1 MADTEL
7 SSKLYEKVSA
17 EQDKFRAWLMDQPPA
32 DILNHAVEYAV
43 REDILMEIGALE
55 LPDDQAR
62 ALLASPD
69 TMADIYKTFSKMA
82 DTGHMDVVRESIEDR
97 AATLSMEQA
106 VEQAVQEA
114 VQTEME
120 MQERLEAVYLVDR
133 SSLLHLKEVQGGDF
147 AYTVFDK
154 QTRQKTAEGKISL
167 DDVLDGIDPTHD
179 HLAAA
184 RAAAIGAAGLQSG
197 PLGGSD
203 VAQVGL
209 TSLKDFRDS
218 DIRRRSI
225 WEPETLPKDD
235 IRFINS
241 GYEEQFRLPNG
252 GKIEVEYPDRTF
264 SAKCEYIDDYHTYV
278 GSEVYHICQFAE
290 VLERGGG
297 VCRPEPELEAEQA
310 AWKIGWRAY
319 LAVECGAGHWDY
331 HLYDEKFNETK
342 SGELEVVGCSINEV
356 RDMVLAEN
364 KLERRSMTP
373 TDHGMLMEKAAMR
386 AQEAQAE
393 KRESVLGQLSALK
406 SSAKGH
412 TAPAPTKKRDEASL

>member
-7 SSKLYEKVSA
+7 SSKLYEKMSA

-32 DILNHAVEYAV
+32 GILNHAVEYAV
-43 REDILMEIGALE
+43 REDILMEMEALE
-55 LPDDQAR
+55 LPDDQVR

-69 TMADIYKTFSKMA
+69 TMADIYKTFSKMV

-147 AYTVFDK
+147 EYTVFDR

-184 RAAAIGAAGLQSG
+184 RAAAIGEAGLQSG

-297 VCRPEPELEAEQA
+297 VCRPEPVLDAEQA
-310 AWKIGWRAY
+310 AWKIGWNAY

-331 HLYDEKFNETK
+331 KLFDGQFNVTK

-364 KLERRSMTP
+364 KLGSRSMTP
-373 TDHGMLMEKAAMR
+373 TDYGMLMDKAAMR
-386 AQEAQAE
+386 EQEAQAE

-406 SSAKGH
+406 SGQKDKPS
-412 TAPAPTKKRDEASL
+412 PAPEKKHREESR

>member
-43 REDILMEIGALE
+43 REDILMEIEVLE

-106 VEQAVQEA
+106 VQEA
-114 VQTEME
+114 VQMEME
-120 MQERLEAVYLVDR
+120 TQGKLEAVYLVDR

-147 AYTVFDK
+147 EYTVFDR

-241 GYEEQFRLPNG
+241 SYDEQFRLPNG

-264 SAKCEYIDDYHTYV
+264 SAKCEFIDEYHTYV

-297 VCRPEPELEAEQA
+297 VCRPEPVLDAEQA

-364 KLERRSMTP
+364 KLGSRSMTP
-373 TDHGMLMEKAAMR
+373 TDYGMLLDKAAMR
-386 AQEAQAE
+386 AQEAQTE
-393 KRESVLGQLSALK
+393 NRESVLGQLSALK
-406 SSAKGH
+406 SSAKEH
-412 TAPAPTKKRDEASL
+412 TAPAPAKKRDEASL

>member
-7 SSKLYEKVSA
+7 SSKLYEKASA

-69 TMADIYKTFSKMA
+69 TMADIYKTFSKMV

-106 VEQAVQEA
+106 VQEA
-114 VQTEME
+114 VQMEME
-120 MQERLEAVYLVDR
+120 SQGKLEAVYLVDR

-154 QTRQKTAEGKISL
+154 QTKQKTAEGKISL

-241 GYEEQFRLPNG
+241 GYEEQFRIPDG
-252 GKIEVEYPDRTF
+252 GTIQVEYPDRTF

-297 VCRPEPELEAEQA
+297 VCRPEPELDAEQA
-310 AWKIGWRAY
+310 AWKIGWNAY

-364 KLERRSMTP
+364 KLGSRSMTP
-373 TDHGMLMEKAAMR
+373 TDYGMLMDKAAMR

-406 SSAKGH
+406 SGQKDKPS
-412 TAPAPTKKRDEASL
+412 PAPEKKHREESR

>member
-7 SSKLYEKVSA
+7 SSKLYEKMSA
-17 EQDKFRAWLMDQPPA
+17 EQDKFRAWLVEQPPA
-32 DILNHAVEYAV
+32 DILLHAVEYAV
-43 REDILMEIGALE
+43 REDILMEMEALE

-106 VEQAVQEA
+106 VQEA
-114 VQTEME
+114 VQMEME
-120 MQERLEAVYLVDR
+120 SQGKLEAVYLVDR
-133 SSLLHLKEVQGGDF
+133 FSLLHLKEVQGGDF
-147 AYTVFDK
+147 AYTVFDR
-154 QTRQKTAEGKISL
+154 QTRQRTAEGRISL

-241 GYEEQFRLPNG
+241 GYDEQFRLPNG

-297 VCRPEPELEAEQA
+297 VCRPEPVLDAEQA
-310 AWKIGWRAY
+310 AWKIGWNAY

-342 SGELEVVGCSINEV
+342 GGELEVVGCSINEV

-364 KLERRSMTP
+364 KLGSRSMTP
-373 TDHGMLMEKAAMR
+373 TDYGMLMDKAAMR
-386 AQEAQAE
+386 EQETQAE

-406 SSAKGH
+406 SGQKDKPS
-412 TAPAPTKKRDEASL
+412 PAPEKKHREESR

>member
-32 DILNHAVEYAV
+32 DILNHAIEYAV
-43 REDILMEIGALE
+43 REDILMEMEALE
-55 LPDDQAR
+55 LPDDQVR

-69 TMADIYKTFSKMA
+69 TMADIYRTFSKMT

-97 AATLSMEQA
+97 AAALSM
-106 VEQAVQEA
+106 EQAVQEA
-114 VQTEME
+114 VQMEME
-120 MQERLEAVYLVDR
+120 TQGKLEAVYLVDR

-147 AYTVFDK
+147 EYTVFDR
-154 QTRQKTAEGKISL
+154 QTRQKTAEGRISL

-241 GYEEQFRLPNG
+241 SYDEQFRLPNG

-297 VCRPEPELEAEQA
+297 VCRPEPVLDAEQA

-364 KLERRSMTP
+364 KLGSRSMTP
-373 TDHGMLMEKAAMR
+373 TDYGMLMDKAAMR

-406 SSAKGH
+406 SSEKEH
-412 TAPAPTKKRDEASL
+412 TAPAPAKKRDEASL

>member
-7 SSKLYEKVSA
+7 SSKLYEKMSA
-17 EQDKFRAWLMDQPPA
+17 EQDKFRAWLVEQPPA
-32 DILNHAVEYAV
+32 DILLHAVEYTV
-43 REDILMEIGALE
+43 REDILMEMEALE

-106 VEQAVQEA
+106 VQEA
-114 VQTEME
+114 VQME
-120 MQERLEAVYLVDR
+120 IESQGKLEAVYLVDR

-154 QTRQKTAEGKISL
+154 QTKQKTAEGKISL
-167 DDVLDGIDPTHD
+167 DDVLDGIDPTHG

-184 RAAAIGAAGLQSG
+184 RAAAIGEAGLQSG

-241 GYEEQFRLPNG
+241 GYEEQFRIPDG
-252 GKIEVEYPDRTF
+252 GTIQVEYPDRTF

-297 VCRPEPELEAEQA
+297 VCRPEPELDAEQA
-310 AWKIGWRAY
+310 AWKIGWNAY

-356 RDMVLAEN
+356 RDMVLFEN

-386 AQEAQAE
+386 EQEAQAE

-406 SSAKGH
+406 SGQKDKPS
-412 TAPAPTKKRDEASL
+412 PAPEKKHREESR

>member
-7 SSKLYEKVSA
+7 SSKLYEKASA

-32 DILNHAVEYAV
+32 DILDHAVEYAV
-43 REDILMEIGALE
+43 REDILMEMEALE

-97 AATLSMEQA
+97 AAALSM
-106 VEQAVQEA
+106 EQAVQEA
-114 VQTEME
+114 VQME
-120 MQERLEAVYLVDR
+120 MGSQGKLEAVYLVDR

-147 AYTVFDK
+147 AYTVFDR

-241 GYEEQFRLPNG
+241 GYEEQFRIPDG
-252 GKIEVEYPDRTF
+252 GTIQVEYPDRTF

-297 VCRPEPELEAEQA
+297 VCRPEPELDAEQA
-310 AWKIGWRAY
+310 AWKIGWNAY

-356 RDMVLAEN
+356 RDMVLFEN

-386 AQEAQAE
+386 EQEAQAE

-406 SSAKGH
+406 SGQKDKPS
-412 TAPAPTKKRDEASL
+412 PAPEKKHREESR

>member
-7 SSKLYEKVSA
+7 SSKLYEKASA

-43 REDILMEIGALE
+43 REDILMEIEALE

-69 TMADIYKTFSKMA
+69 TMADIYRTFSKMA

-97 AATLSMEQA
+97 AATLSM
-106 VEQAVQEA
+106 EQAVQEA

-147 AYTVFDK
+147 EYTVFDR

-241 GYEEQFRLPNG
+241 SYDEQFRLPNG

-264 SAKCEYIDDYHTYV
+264 SAKCEYIDDYHTYI

-297 VCRPEPELEAEQA
+297 VCRPEPVLDAEQA
-310 AWKIGWRAY
+310 AWKIGWNAY

-342 SGELEVVGCSINEV
+342 GGELEVVGCSINEV

-364 KLERRSMTP
+364 KLGSRSMTP
-373 TDHGMLMEKAAMR
+373 TDYGMLMDKAAMR
-386 AQEAQAE
+386 EQEAQAE

-406 SSAKGH
+406 SSAKEH
-412 TAPAPTKKRDEASL
+412 PAPAPAKKRDEASL

>member
-7 SSKLYEKVSA
+7 SSKLYEKMSA
-17 EQDKFRAWLMDQPPA
+17 EQDKFRAWLVEQPPA
-32 DILNHAVEYAV
+32 DILLHAVEYAV
-43 REDILMEIGALE
+43 REDILMEMEALE

-69 TMADIYKTFSKMA
+69 TMADIYRTFSKMA

-106 VEQAVQEA
+106 VQEA
-114 VQTEME
+114 VQMEME
-120 MQERLEAVYLVDR
+120 SQGKLEAVYLVDR

-147 AYTVFDK
+147 AYTVFDR
-154 QTRQKTAEGKISL
+154 QTRQKTAEGRISL
-167 DDVLDGIDPTHD
+167 DDVLDGIDPTHG

-241 GYEEQFRLPNG
+241 GYDEQFRLPNG

-264 SAKCEYIDDYHTYV
+264 SARCEYIDDYHTYV

-297 VCRPEPELEAEQA
+297 VCRPEPELDAEQA
-310 AWKIGWRAY
+310 AWKIGWNAY

-331 HLYDEKFNETK
+331 HLYDEMFNETK
-342 SGELEVVGCSINEV
+342 GGELEVVGCSINEV

-364 KLERRSMTP
+364 KLGSRSMTP
-373 TDHGMLMEKAAMR
+373 TDYGMLMDKAAMR
-386 AQEAQAE
+386 EQETQTE

-406 SSAKGH
+406 SSAKEH
-412 TAPAPTKKRDEASL
+412 TAPAPAKKKDEVSL

>member
-7 SSKLYEKVSA
+7 SSKLYEKASA
-17 EQDKFRAWLMDQPPA
+17 EQDKFRAWLVDQPPA

-43 REDILMEIGALE
+43 REDILMEIEALE
-55 LPDDQAR
+55 LPDEQAR

-147 AYTVFDK
+147 EYTVFDK
-154 QTRQKTAEGKISL
+154 QTKEKTAEGKISL

-184 RAAAIGAAGLQSG
+184 RAAAIGEAGLQSG

-241 GYEEQFRLPNG
+241 GYDEQFRIPDG
-252 GKIEVEYPDRTF
+252 GTIQVEYPDRTF
-264 SAKCEYIDDYHTYV
+264 SAKCEYIDDYHTYI

-310 AWKIGWRAY
+310 AWKIGWNAY

-342 SGELEVVGCSINEV
+342 GGELEVVGCSINEV

-386 AQEAQAE
+386 EQEAAVE
-393 KRESVLGQLSALK
+393 KRESVLDQLSALK
-406 SSAKGH
+406 SGQKDKPS
-412 TAPAPTKKRDEASL
+412 PAPEKKHREESR

>member
-43 REDILMEIGALE
+43 REDILMEIEALE

-97 AATLSMEQA
+97 AAALSMEQA

-114 VQTEME
+114 VQMEME
-120 MQERLEAVYLVDR
+120 TQGKLEAVYLVDR

-147 AYTVFDK
+147 EYTVFDR
-154 QTRQKTAEGKISL
+154 QTRQKTAEGRISL

-241 GYEEQFRLPNG
+241 SYDEQFRLPNG

-297 VCRPEPELEAEQA
+297 VCRPEPVLDAEQA
-310 AWKIGWRAY
+310 AWKIGWSAY

-364 KLERRSMTP
+364 KLGSRSMTP
-373 TDHGMLMEKAAMR
+373 TDYGMLMDKAAMR

-406 SSAKGH
+406 SSAKEH
-412 TAPAPTKKRDEASL
+412 PAPTPAKKRDEASL

>member
-1 MADTEL
+1 MADTGL
-7 SSKLYEKVSA
+7 SSKLYEKMSA

-32 DILNHAVEYAV
+32 DILLHAVEYAV

-69 TMADIYKTFSKMA
+69 TMADIYKTFSKMV

-106 VEQAVQEA
+106 VQEA
-114 VQTEME
+114 VQMEME
-120 MQERLEAVYLVDR
+120 SQGKQEGVYLVDR

-147 AYTVFDK
+147 EYTVFDK
-154 QTRQKTAEGKISL
+154 QTKEKTAEGKISL

-184 RAAAIGAAGLQSG
+184 RAAAIGEAGLQSG

-241 GYEEQFRLPNG
+241 GYDEQFRIPDG
-252 GKIEVEYPDRTF
+252 GTIQVEYPDRTF

-297 VCRPEPELEAEQA
+297 VCRPEPELDAEQA
-310 AWKIGWRAY
+310 AWKIGWNAY

-356 RDMVLAEN
+356 RDMVLFEN

-386 AQEAQAE
+386 AQEAQDE

-406 SSAKGH
+406 SSAKEH
-412 TAPAPTKKRDEASL
+412 PAPAPAKKRDEASL

>member
-7 SSKLYEKVSA
+7 SSKLYEKASA

-69 TMADIYKTFSKMA
+69 TMADIYKTFSKMV

-106 VEQAVQEA
+106 VQEA
-114 VQTEME
+114 VQMEME
-120 MQERLEAVYLVDR
+120 SQGKLEAVYLVDR

-154 QTRQKTAEGKISL
+154 QTKQKTAEGKISL
-167 DDVLDGIDPTHD
+167 DDVLDGIDPTHG

-184 RAAAIGAAGLQSG
+184 RAAAIGEAGLQSG

-241 GYEEQFRLPNG
+241 GYEEQFRIPDG
-252 GKIEVEYPDRTF
+252 GTIQVEYPDRTF

-297 VCRPEPELEAEQA
+297 VCRPEPELDAEQA
-310 AWKIGWRAY
+310 AWKIGWNAY

-356 RDMVLAEN
+356 RDMVLFEN

-386 AQEAQAE
+386 EQEAQAE

-406 SSAKGH
+406 TSAREH
-412 TAPAPTKKRDEASL
+412 PAPAPAKKRDEASL

>member
-7 SSKLYEKVSA
+7 SSKLYEKASA

-69 TMADIYKTFSKMA
+69 TIADIYKTFSKMA

-106 VEQAVQEA
+106 VQEA
-114 VQTEME
+114 VQME
-120 MQERLEAVYLVDR
+120 IESQGKLEAVYLVDR

-147 AYTVFDK
+147 EYTVFDR
-154 QTRQKTAEGKISL
+154 QTRQKTAEGRISL
-167 DDVLDGIDPTHD
+167 DDVLDGIDPTHG

-218 DIRRRSI
+218 DIRRRAI

-241 GYEEQFRLPNG
+241 GYEEQFRIPDG
-252 GKIEVEYPDRTF
+252 GTIQVEYPDRTF

-297 VCRPEPELEAEQA
+297 VCRPEPELDAEQA
-310 AWKIGWRAY
+310 AWKIGWNAY

-356 RDMVLAEN
+356 RDMVLFEN

-386 AQEAQAE
+386 EQEAQAE

-406 SSAKGH
+406 SGQKDKPS
-412 TAPAPTKKRDEASL
+412 PAPEKKHREESR

>member
-7 SSKLYEKVSA
+7 SSKLYEKMSA
-17 EQDKFRAWLMDQPPA
+17 EQDKFRAWLVEQPPA
-32 DILNHAVEYAV
+32 DILLHAVEYAV
-43 REDILMEIGALE
+43 REDILMEMEALE

-69 TMADIYKTFSKMA
+69 TMADIYRTFSKMV

-106 VEQAVQEA
+106 VQEA
-114 VQTEME
+114 VQMEME
-120 MQERLEAVYLVDR
+120 SQGKQEGVYLVDR

-147 AYTVFDK
+147 EYTVFDK
-154 QTRQKTAEGKISL
+154 QTKQKTAEGKISL

-184 RAAAIGAAGLQSG
+184 RAAAIGEAGLQSG

-241 GYEEQFRLPNG
+241 GYDEQFRIPDG
-252 GKIEVEYPDRTF
+252 GTIQVEYPDRTF
-264 SAKCEYIDDYHTYV
+264 SAKCEYIDDYHTYI

-297 VCRPEPELEAEQA
+297 VCRPEPVLDAEQA
-310 AWKIGWRAY
+310 AWKIGWNAY

-356 RDMVLAEN
+356 RDMVLFEN

-386 AQEAQAE
+386 EQEAAAE

-406 SSAKGH
+406 SSAKEH
-412 TAPAPTKKRDEASL
+412 PAPAPAKKRDEASL

>member
-1 MADTEL
+1 M
-7 SSKLYEKVSA
+7 
-17 EQDKFRAWLMDQPPA
+17 
-32 DILNHAVEYAV
+32 
-43 REDILMEIGALE
+43 
-55 LPDDQAR
+55 
-62 ALLASPD
+62 
-69 TMADIYKTFSKMA
+69 
-82 DTGHMDVVRESIEDR
+82 
-97 AATLSMEQA
+97 
-106 VEQAVQEA
+106 
-114 VQTEME
+114 EME
-120 MQERLEAVYLVDR
+120 SQGKLEAVYLVDR

-147 AYTVFDK
+147 EYTVFDK
-154 QTRQKTAEGKISL
+154 QTKEKTAEGKISL

-241 GYEEQFRLPNG
+241 GYDEQFRLPNG

-278 GSEVYHICQFAE
+278 GIEVYHICQFAE

-297 VCRPEPELEAEQA
+297 VCRPEPVLDAEQA
-310 AWKIGWRAY
+310 AWKIGWNAY

-342 SGELEVVGCSINEV
+342 GGELEVVGCSINEV

-364 KLERRSMTP
+364 KLGSRSMTP
-373 TDHGMLMEKAAMR
+373 TDYGMLMDKAAMR
-386 AQEAQAE
+386 EQEAQAE

-406 SSAKGH
+406 SGQKDKPS
-412 TAPAPTKKRDEASL
+412 PAPEKKHREESR

>member
-7 SSKLYEKVSA
+7 SSKLYEKMSA
-17 EQDKFRAWLMDQPPA
+17 EQDKFRAWLVEQPPA
-32 DILNHAVEYAV
+32 DILLHAVEYAV
-43 REDILMEIGALE
+43 REDILMEMEALE

-97 AATLSMEQA
+97 AAALSM
-106 VEQAVQEA
+106 EQAVQEA
-114 VQTEME
+114 VQMEME
-120 MQERLEAVYLVDR
+120 SQGKLEAVYLVDR

-147 AYTVFDK
+147 EYAVFDK
-154 QTRQKTAEGKISL
+154 QTKEKTAEGKVSL

-184 RAAAIGAAGLQSG
+184 RAAAIGEAGLQSG

-241 GYEEQFRLPNG
+241 GYDEQFRLPNG

-264 SAKCEYIDDYHTYV
+264 SARCEYIDDYHTYV

-310 AWKIGWRAY
+310 AWKIGWNAY

-356 RDMVLAEN
+356 WDMVLFEN

-386 AQEAQAE
+386 EQEAQAE

-406 SSAKGH
+406 SGQKDKPS
-412 TAPAPTKKRDEASL
+412 PAPEKKHREESR

>member
-7 SSKLYEKVSA
+7 SSKLYEKASA

-69 TMADIYKTFSKMA
+69 TIADIYKTFSKMV

-106 VEQAVQEA
+106 VQEA
-114 VQTEME
+114 VQMEME
-120 MQERLEAVYLVDR
+120 SQGKLEAVYLVDR

-147 AYTVFDK
+147 EYTVFDR
-154 QTRQKTAEGKISL
+154 QTRQKTAEGRISL
-167 DDVLDGIDPTHD
+167 DDVLDGIDPTHG

-184 RAAAIGAAGLQSG
+184 RAAAIGEAGLQSG

-218 DIRRRSI
+218 DIRRRSV

-241 GYEEQFRLPNG
+241 GYEEQFRIPDG
-252 GKIEVEYPDRTF
+252 GTIQVEYPDRTF
-264 SAKCEYIDDYHTYV
+264 SAKCEYIDDYHTYI

-310 AWKIGWRAY
+310 AWKIGWNAY

-356 RDMVLAEN
+356 RDMVLFEN

-386 AQEAQAE
+386 EQEAAAE

-406 SSAKGH
+406 SCQKDKPS
-412 TAPAPTKKRDEASL
+412 PAPEKKHREESR

>member
-1 MADTEL
+1 MADAEL
-7 SSKLYEKVSA
+7 SSKLYAKMSA
-17 EQDKFRAWLMDQPPA
+17 EQDKFRSWLMEQPPA

-43 REDILMEIGALE
+43 REDILMEMEALE

-106 VEQAVQEA
+106 VQEA
-114 VQTEME
+114 VQMEME
-120 MQERLEAVYLVDR
+120 SQGKLEAVYLVDR

-147 AYTVFDK
+147 EYTVFDK
-154 QTRQKTAEGKISL
+154 QTKQKTAEGKISL

-184 RAAAIGAAGLQSG
+184 RAAAIGEAGLQSG

-241 GYEEQFRLPNG
+241 GYDEQFRIPNG

-264 SAKCEYIDDYHTYV
+264 SARCEYIDDYHTYV

-297 VCRPEPELEAEQA
+297 VCRPEPVLDAEQA
-310 AWKIGWRAY
+310 AWKIGWNAY

-342 SGELEVVGCSINEV
+342 GGELEVVGCSINEV

-364 KLERRSMTP
+364 KLGSRSMTP
-373 TDHGMLMEKAAMR
+373 TDYGMLMDKAAMR
-386 AQEAQAE
+386 EQEAQAE

-406 SSAKGH
+406 SGQKDKPS
-412 TAPAPTKKRDEASL
+412 PAPEKKHREESR

>member
-1 MADTEL
+1 MADTGL
-7 SSKLYEKVSA
+7 SSKLYEKMSA

-32 DILNHAVEYAV
+32 DILLHAVEYAV

-69 TMADIYKTFSKMA
+69 TMADIYKTFSKMV

-106 VEQAVQEA
+106 VQEA
-114 VQTEME
+114 VQMEME
-120 MQERLEAVYLVDR
+120 SQGKLEAVYLVDR

-147 AYTVFDK
+147 EYTVFDK
-154 QTRQKTAEGKISL
+154 QTKQKTAEGKISL

-241 GYEEQFRLPNG
+241 GYEEQFRIPDG
-252 GKIEVEYPDRTF
+252 GTIQVEYPDRTF

-297 VCRPEPELEAEQA
+297 VCRPEPELDAEQA
-310 AWKIGWRAY
+310 AWKIGWNAY

-342 SGELEVVGCSINEV
+342 SGGLEVVGCSINEV
-356 RDMVLAEN
+356 RDMVLFEN

-386 AQEAQAE
+386 AQEAQDE

-406 SSAKGH
+406 SSAKEH
-412 TAPAPTKKRDEASL
+412 PAPAPAKKRDEASL

>member
-7 SSKLYEKVSA
+7 SSKLYEKASA
-17 EQDKFRAWLMDQPPA
+17 EQDKFRAWLMDQPTA

-43 REDILMEIGALE
+43 REDILMEMEALE

-69 TMADIYKTFSKMA
+69 TMADIYKTFSKMV

-106 VEQAVQEA
+106 VQEA
-114 VQTEME
+114 VQMEME
-120 MQERLEAVYLVDR
+120 SQGKLEAVYLVDR

-147 AYTVFDK
+147 EYTVFDK
-154 QTRQKTAEGKISL
+154 QTKEKTAEGKISL
-167 DDVLDGIDPTHD
+167 DDVLDGIDPTYD

-184 RAAAIGAAGLQSG
+184 RAAAIGEAGLQSG

-218 DIRRRSI
+218 DIRRRSV

-241 GYEEQFRLPNG
+241 GYEEQFRIPDG
-252 GKIEVEYPDRTF
+252 GTIQVEYPDRTF
-264 SAKCEYIDDYHTYV
+264 SAKCEYIDDYHTYI

-297 VCRPEPELEAEQA
+297 VCRPEPVLDAEQA
-310 AWKIGWRAY
+310 AWKIGWNAY

-342 SGELEVVGCSINEV
+342 GGELEVVGCSINEV

-386 AQEAQAE
+386 EQEAAVE
-393 KRESVLGQLSALK
+393 KRESVLDQLSALK
-406 SSAKGH
+406 SGQKDKPS
-412 TAPAPTKKRDEASL
+412 PAPEKKHREESR

>member
-17 EQDKFRAWLMDQPPA
+17 EQDKFRAWLMDQPPT
-32 DILNHAVEYAV
+32 DILDHAVEYAV

-69 TMADIYKTFSKMA
+69 TMADIYKTFSKMV

-106 VEQAVQEA
+106 VQEA
-114 VQTEME
+114 VQMEME
-120 MQERLEAVYLVDR
+120 SQGKLEAVYLVDR

-154 QTRQKTAEGKISL
+154 QTKQKTAEGKISL

-184 RAAAIGAAGLQSG
+184 RAAAIGEAGLQSG

-241 GYEEQFRLPNG
+241 GYEEQFRIPDG
-252 GKIEVEYPDRTF
+252 GTIQVEYPDRTF

-297 VCRPEPELEAEQA
+297 VCRPEPVLDAEQA
-310 AWKIGWRAY
+310 AWKIGWNAY

-342 SGELEVVGCSINEV
+342 GGELEVVGCSINEV

-386 AQEAQAE
+386 EQEAAVE
-393 KRESVLGQLSALK
+393 KRESVLDQLSALK
-406 SSAKGH
+406 SGQKDKPS
-412 TAPAPTKKRDEASL
+412 PAPEKKHREESR

>member
-1 MADTEL
+1 M
-7 SSKLYEKVSA
+7 
-17 EQDKFRAWLMDQPPA
+17 
-32 DILNHAVEYAV
+32 
-43 REDILMEIGALE
+43 
-55 LPDDQAR
+55 
-62 ALLASPD
+62 
-69 TMADIYKTFSKMA
+69 
-82 DTGHMDVVRESIEDR
+82 
-97 AATLSMEQA
+97 
-106 VEQAVQEA
+106 
-114 VQTEME
+114 
-120 MQERLEAVYLVDR
+120 
-133 SSLLHLKEVQGGDF
+133 
-147 AYTVFDK
+147 
-154 QTRQKTAEGKISL
+154 
-167 DDVLDGIDPTHD
+167 LDGIDPTHD

-184 RAAAIGAAGLQSG
+184 RAAAIGEAGLQSG

-241 GYEEQFRLPNG
+241 GYDEQFRIPDG
-252 GKIEVEYPDRTF
+252 GTIQVEYPDRTF
-264 SAKCEYIDDYHTYV
+264 SAKCEYIDDYHTYI

-297 VCRPEPELEAEQA
+297 VCRPEPVLDAEQA
-310 AWKIGWRAY
+310 AWKIGWNAY

-342 SGELEVVGCSINEV
+342 GGELEVVGCSINEV
-356 RDMVLAEN
+356 RDMVLFDN

-373 TDHGMLMEKAAMR
+373 TDYGMLMDKAAMQE
-386 AQEAQAE
+386 QEAQDE

-406 SSAKGH
+406 SSAKEH
-412 TAPAPTKKRDEASL
+412 PAPAPAKKRDEASL

>member
-43 REDILMEIGALE
+43 REDILMEIEALE
-55 LPDDQAR
+55 LPDEQAR

-69 TMADIYKTFSKMA
+69 TMADIYKTFSKMV

-106 VEQAVQEA
+106 VQEA
-114 VQTEME
+114 VQMEME
-120 MQERLEAVYLVDR
+120 SQGKLEAVYLVDR

-154 QTRQKTAEGKISL
+154 QTKQKTAEGKISL

-241 GYEEQFRLPNG
+241 GYEEQFRIPDG
-252 GKIEVEYPDRTF
+252 GTIQVEYPDRTF

-297 VCRPEPELEAEQA
+297 VCRPEPELDAEQA
-310 AWKIGWRAY
+310 AWKIGWNAY

-356 RDMVLAEN
+356 RDMVLFEN

-386 AQEAQAE
+386 EQEAQAE

-406 SSAKGH
+406 SGQKDKPS
-412 TAPAPTKKRDEASL
+412 PAPEKKHREESR

>member
-7 SSKLYEKVSA
+7 SSKLYEKASA

-69 TMADIYKTFSKMA
+69 TMADIYKTFSKMV

-106 VEQAVQEA
+106 VQEA
-114 VQTEME
+114 VQMEME
-120 MQERLEAVYLVDR
+120 SQGKQEGVYLVDR

-147 AYTVFDK
+147 EYTVFDK
-154 QTRQKTAEGKISL
+154 QTKEKTAEGKISL

-241 GYEEQFRLPNG
+241 GYDEQFRLPNG

-264 SAKCEYIDDYHTYV
+264 SARCEYIDDYHTYV

-297 VCRPEPELEAEQA
+297 VCRPEPVLDAEQA
-310 AWKIGWRAY
+310 AWKIGWNAY

-342 SGELEVVGCSINEV
+342 GGELEVVGCSINEV

-364 KLERRSMTP
+364 KLGSRSMTP
-373 TDHGMLMEKAAMR
+373 TDYGMLMDKAAMR
-386 AQEAQAE
+386 EQEAQAE

-406 SSAKGH
+406 SGQKDKPS
-412 TAPAPTKKRDEASL
+412 PAPEKKHREESR

>member
-1 MADTEL
+1 MADTGL
-7 SSKLYEKVSA
+7 SSKLYEKMSA

-32 DILNHAVEYAV
+32 DILLHAVEYAV

-106 VEQAVQEA
+106 VQEA
-114 VQTEME
+114 VQMEME
-120 MQERLEAVYLVDR
+120 SQGKLEAVYLVDR

-147 AYTVFDK
+147 EYTVFDK
-154 QTRQKTAEGKISL
+154 QTKQKTAEGKISL

-184 RAAAIGAAGLQSG
+184 RAAAIGEAGLQSG

-241 GYEEQFRLPNG
+241 GYEEQFRIPDG
-252 GKIEVEYPDRTF
+252 GTIQVEYPDRTF
-264 SAKCEYIDDYHTYV
+264 SAKCEYIDDYHTYI

-297 VCRPEPELEAEQA
+297 VCRPEPVLDAEQA
-310 AWKIGWRAY
+310 AWKIGWNAY

-342 SGELEVVGCSINEV
+342 GGELEVVGCSINEV

-386 AQEAQAE
+386 EQEAAVE
-393 KRESVLGQLSALK
+393 KRESVLDQLSALK
-406 SSAKGH
+406 SGQKDKPS
-412 TAPAPTKKRDEASL
+412 PAPEKKHREESR

>member
-43 REDILMEIGALE
+43 REDILMEMEALE

-69 TMADIYKTFSKMA
+69 TMADIYKTFSKMV

-97 AATLSMEQA
+97 AAALSMEQA

-114 VQTEME
+114 VQMEME
-120 MQERLEAVYLVDR
+120 TQGKLEAVYLVDR

-147 AYTVFDK
+147 EYTVFDR

-241 GYEEQFRLPNG
+241 SYDEQFRLPNG

-290 VLERGGG
+290 VLEHGGG
-297 VCRPEPELEAEQA
+297 VCRPEPVLDAEQA
-310 AWKIGWRAY
+310 AWKIGWNAY

-364 KLERRSMTP
+364 KLGSRSMTP
-373 TDHGMLMEKAAMR
+373 TDYGMLMDKAAMR
-386 AQEAQAE
+386 TQEAQAE
-393 KRESVLGQLSALK
+393 KRESVLGQLSTLK
-406 SSAKGH
+406 SSAKEH
-412 TAPAPTKKRDEASL
+412 PAPAPAKKRDEASL

>member
-7 SSKLYEKVSA
+7 SSKLYEKASA

-69 TMADIYKTFSKMA
+69 TMADIYKTFSKMV

-97 AATLSMEQA
+97 AVTLSM
-106 VEQAVQEA
+106 EQAVQEA
-114 VQTEME
+114 VQMEME
-120 MQERLEAVYLVDR
+120 SQGKLEAVYLVDR

-154 QTRQKTAEGKISL
+154 QTKQKTAEGKISL
-167 DDVLDGIDPTHD
+167 DDVLDGIDPTHG

-184 RAAAIGAAGLQSG
+184 RAAAIGEAGLQSG

-241 GYEEQFRLPNG
+241 GYEEQFRIPDG
-252 GKIEVEYPDRTF
+252 GTIQVEYPDRTF

-297 VCRPEPELEAEQA
+297 VCRPEPELDAEQA
-310 AWKIGWRAY
+310 AWKIGWNAY

-356 RDMVLAEN
+356 RDMVLFEN

-386 AQEAQAE
+386 EQEAQAE

-406 SSAKGH
+406 SGQKDKPS
-412 TAPAPTKKRDEASL
+412 PAPEKKHREESR

>member
-97 AATLSMEQA
+97 AAALSM
-106 VEQAVQEA
+106 EQAVQEA
-114 VQTEME
+114 VQMEME
-120 MQERLEAVYLVDR
+120 TQGKLEAVYLVDR

-147 AYTVFDK
+147 EYTVFDK
-154 QTRQKTAEGKISL
+154 QTKEKTAEGKISL

-179 HLAAA
+179 HL
-184 RAAAIGAAGLQSG
+184 GAAGLQSG

-241 GYEEQFRLPNG
+241 GYEEQFRIPDG
-252 GKIEVEYPDRTF
+252 GTIQVEYPDRTF

-297 VCRPEPELEAEQA
+297 VCRPEPVLDAEQA
-310 AWKIGWRAY
+310 AWKIGWNAY

-342 SGELEVVGCSINEV
+342 GGELEVVGCSINEV
-356 RDMVLAEN
+356 RDMVLFEN

-386 AQEAQAE
+386 AQEAQDE

-406 SSAKGH
+406 SGQKDKPS
-412 TAPAPTKKRDEASL
+412 PAPEKKYREESR

>member
-7 SSKLYEKVSA
+7 SSKLYEKMSA
-17 EQDKFRAWLMDQPPA
+17 EQDKFRAWLVEQPPA
-32 DILNHAVEYAV
+32 DILLHAVEYAV
-43 REDILMEIGALE
+43 REDILMEMEALE

-69 TMADIYKTFSKMA
+69 TMADIYRTFSKMA

-120 MQERLEAVYLVDR
+120 IQEKLEAVYLVDR

-154 QTRQKTAEGKISL
+154 QTKQKTAEGKISL

-241 GYEEQFRLPNG
+241 SYDEQFRLPNG

-264 SAKCEYIDDYHTYV
+264 SARCEYIDDYHTYV

-297 VCRPEPELEAEQA
+297 VCRPEPVLDAEQA
-310 AWKIGWRAY
+310 AWKIGWNAY

-342 SGELEVVGCSINEV
+342 GGELEVVGCSINEV

-364 KLERRSMTP
+364 KLGSRSMTP
-373 TDHGMLMEKAAMR
+373 TDYGMLMDKAAMR

-406 SSAKGH
+406 SGQKDKPS
-412 TAPAPTKKRDEASL
+412 PAPEKKHREESR

>member
-7 SSKLYEKVSA
+7 SSKLYEKASA
-17 EQDKFRAWLMDQPPA
+17 EQDKFRAWLVDQPPA

-43 REDILMEIGALE
+43 REDILMEMGALE

-106 VEQAVQEA
+106 VQEA
-114 VQTEME
+114 VQMEME
-120 MQERLEAVYLVDR
+120 SQGKLEAVYLVDR

-147 AYTVFDK
+147 EYTVFDR

-184 RAAAIGAAGLQSG
+184 RAAAIGEAGLQSG

-241 GYEEQFRLPNG
+241 GYEEQFRIPDG
-252 GKIEVEYPDRTF
+252 GTIQVEYPDRTF

-297 VCRPEPELEAEQA
+297 VCRPEPELDAEQA
-310 AWKIGWRAY
+310 AWKIGWNAY

-342 SGELEVVGCSINEV
+342 GGELEVVGCSINEV

-364 KLERRSMTP
+364 KLGSRSMTP
-373 TDHGMLMEKAAMR
+373 TDYGMLMDKAAMR
-386 AQEAQAE
+386 EQEAQAE

-406 SSAKGH
+406 SSAKEH
-412 TAPAPTKKRDEASL
+412 PSPAPAKKRDEASL

>member
-7 SSKLYEKVSA
+7 SSKLYEKASA

-106 VEQAVQEA
+106 VQEA
-114 VQTEME
+114 VQMEME
-120 MQERLEAVYLVDR
+120 SQGKLEAVYLVDR

-154 QTRQKTAEGKISL
+154 QTKQKTAEGKISL
-167 DDVLDGIDPTHD
+167 DDVLDGIDPTHG

-184 RAAAIGAAGLQSG
+184 RAAAIGEAGLQSG

-241 GYEEQFRLPNG
+241 GYEEQFRIPDG
-252 GKIEVEYPDRTF
+252 GTIQVEYPDRTF

-297 VCRPEPELEAEQA
+297 VCRPEPELDAEQA
-310 AWKIGWRAY
+310 AWKIGWNAY

-364 KLERRSMTP
+364 KLGSRSMTP
-373 TDHGMLMEKAAMR
+373 TDYGMLMDKAAMR

-406 SSAKGH
+406 SGQKDKPS
-412 TAPAPTKKRDEASL
+412 PAPEKKHREESR